1 MTVQREKETET
12 ISRHME
18 ISLNELIHRQN
29 LKLAEL
35 VSQRENGDTNPSIP
49 GNIKQAEDRVD
60 ELNGRL
66 ERRRLELQQERHC
79 TISDIQRH
87 GCAWILPHPERA
99 KPDFA
104 RLVSDD
110 ATERMAVDTVIA
122 YERARGWEAVSV
134 ESENRGFDLISRRPH
149 PEDPQTAIEVR
160 FIEVKGRSAIG
171 EIALTMNEYKTA
183 QRLKKDYWL
192 YVVFNCASKP
202 ELNLVQDPA
211 QLDWKPIVK
220 IEHYWL
226 NMSSLRAALETTAEL
241 PS

>member
-1 MTVQREKETET
+1 
-12 ISRHME
+12 
-18 ISLNELIHRQN
+18 
-29 LKLAEL
+29 
-35 VSQRENGDTNPSIP
+35 VSGDSNPSIP

-66 ERRRLELQQERHC
+66 ERRRQELQQERHC

-110 ATERMAVDTVIA
+110 ATERMAVETVIA

-134 ESENRGFDLISRRPH
+134 ENENRGFDLISRRPH
-149 PEDPQTAIEVR
+149 PADPQTAIEVR
-160 FIEVKGRSAIG
+160 FIEVKGRSAVG
-171 EIALTMNEYKTA
+171 EIALTTNEFKTA

-202 ELNLVQDPA
+202 EIKIVQHPA
-211 QLDWKPIVK
+211 ELDWKPIVK
-220 IEHYWL
+220 IEHYRL
-226 NMSSLRAALETTAEL
+226 NMNSIRALFETNGEPA
-241 PS
+241 S